1 MSSFQ
6 RRLLAAFPAVNITP
20 SMASSSLIQ
29 LPLPKVKASFAAK
42 SVQRSTKVV
51 CTASVAATGEQLGS
65 FDTCV
70 CFSSKMKFTF

>member
-1 MSSFQ
+1 MSS
-6 RRLLAAFPAVNITP
+6 LLVAFPAVNITP
-20 SMASSSLIQ
+20 SMASSALIQ

-42 SVQRSTKVV
+42 SVTKVV

-70 CFSSKMKFTF
+70 CFSSKMKFIF